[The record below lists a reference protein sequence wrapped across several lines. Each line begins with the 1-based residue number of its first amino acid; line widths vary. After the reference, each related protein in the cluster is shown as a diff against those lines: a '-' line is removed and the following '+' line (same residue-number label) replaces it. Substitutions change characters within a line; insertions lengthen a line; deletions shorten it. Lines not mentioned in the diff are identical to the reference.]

1 MSSSWDFSCWGTAL
15 GIAISFSALSFNC
28 AMSTTGCA
36 YAQISSDRTLPINS
50 NIIKEGNTFNINGGT
65 QVGGNLFHSFQ
76 EFSVPTGDTASFNN
90 IGNIQ
95 NIISRVTGKSI
106 SDIDG
111 LIRAN
116 GTANLFL
123 INPNGIIFGPN
134 ASLNINGSFVV
145 TTANA
150 IGLANGEIF
159 STNPVEPIPKG
170 LLNVNPSAF
179 LFNQIAAPIT
189 VRSRRAI
196 GLAPSL
202 TSPDPDFFEP
212 AYQGLKVSNGRS
224 LLLVGGNVSLDG
236 GVLQAPGGRVELGGA
251 LGSGAI
257 DLNIND
263 NNLSLNF
270 PNELVKSDVSLTNEA
285 IVDVLAE
292 NGGNITINARN
303 LDIFNTILATGI
315 VGEGTVDSQAGN
327 ITLNTTETMR
337 IGQTNP
343 IRTTQFINKVNSG
356 TTGNTGDINLKSGS
370 SLVMDSA
377 VLLIENFGQGNAG
390 NISVQ
395 TNGNTSFTNT
405 SIFSAAVQGDP
416 GNILFQVNGD
426 LSFLNN
432 SNNSDFFLTGNFI
445 SAGTVGQGNAGNILM
460 YANGNISFANTYI
473 ESATSGTDKFG
484 RGIPRQGNAAS
495 ISIQANGNI
504 SFADSSSIDNSTTG
518 DGDAGNVFIQANG
531 NLSFVD
537 DSYIQSST
545 PGGGNAGSVFIQANR
560 NVSFGNNSY
569 IQNSTTGEGNAG
581 NVSIQANNNVSFGND
596 SYIFSTTEGKG
607 KAGDIQILAQSLS
620 LNDGAEFL
628 ATTQG
633 SKSAGNIQIEAKDF
647 VTVSGVSLEGFSS
660 GLLTNTEE
668 GASDQGG
675 NITIRTGALNILDGA
690 VLSAK
695 SRSDFEGGD
704 ITVDVNTLKISGGGQ
719 ILATAFSGGNA
730 GSINVNATDSITLSG
745 SDPTYFERLAEFGS
759 FTVDPVSPASGL
771 FSNTFTNSTGN
782 GGTIE
787 LNTTNLTVADGAQV
801 SASTSGQGD
810 AGNVTFNANSLSA
823 FNGGQLR
830 TSTSAS
836 GQAGKITANVS
847 EIHLSGFSSGLF
859 AQSTGTGSSGD
870 IALQPG
876 KQGQSLT
883 ANFLDGAQI
892 SVSTSSSGKGGNLT
906 ILAPESITLSGS
918 GTLTA
923 TSEDDSSG
931 QAGDVLL
938 GTEKLTI
945 ANGMRVS
952 AATNSTNP
960 AANGGNL
967 TVQAAQLNLTDG
979 SRLEAGTTGTAP
991 GGNLTIQPNDNGQT
1005 LAVNFTGGATVSAA
1019 SSGSGKGG
1027 TLSVNAPESI
1037 NLTGNGSVI
1046 SAETTRQGAGGD
1058 LTLTTG
1064 KLAVQ
1069 DGAKITVNS
1078 AGSGRAGDLKIN
1090 ANSIYLNNAA
1100 KITADTTGGGGN
1112 IFMRSPLLLLRNQSS
1127 ITTNAKGSG
1136 IPGGN
1141 IEIDAKDGF
1150 IIAVPEENSDISA
1163 NSADFRGGKVEISA
1177 QGIFGIQ
1184 PSNAPTAKSDI
1195 TATGANSQFNGTI
1208 QLNTPDVDPSRSL
1221 VELPTIPVDT
1231 EVAQVCDSPGY
1242 AQSSFVITG
1251 RGGLPPNPTK
1261 DVLTPDTVE
1270 VAWVSLK
1277 SGSDRHSPR
1286 VRPVT
1291 IPEPIVEASGWAVNE
1306 KGEVVLTSEVNK
1318 TASSSWQNA
1327 LSCSTSGFHQ

>member
-1 MSSSWDFSCWGTAL
+1 MSGSWDFNYWGAAL
-15 GIAISFSALSFNC
+15 GIAISVSALSGNC
-28 AMSTTGCA
+28 AI
-36 YAQISSDRTLPINS
+36 AQISSDRTLPTNS

-106 SDIDG
+106 SDVDG

-159 STNPVEPIPKG
+159 SANPVEPIPKG

-179 LFNQIAAPIT
+179 LFNQIAAAPIT

-202 TSPDPDFFEP
+202 TSPDPDFLEP

-257 DLNIND
+257 DLNRDD
-263 NNLSLNF
+263 NNLYLSF
-270 PNELVKSDVSLTNEA
+270 PNDLGRSDVSLTKEA
-285 IVDVLAE
+285 IVDVLAQD
-292 NGGNITINARN
+292 GGNITINARN
-303 LDIFNTILATGI
+303 LEIFNSILATGI
-315 VGEGTVDSQAGN
+315 VGEGTVDSQAGD
-327 ITLNTTETMR
+327 ITLNTTEAMR

-356 TTGNTGDINLKSGS
+356 STGNTGDINLKSGS
-370 SLVMDSA
+370 FLVMDSA

-390 NISVQ
+390 KISVQ
-395 TNGNTSFTNT
+395 ANGNSSFTNN
-405 SIFSAAVQGDP
+405 SIFSAAIQGNS
-416 GNILFQVNGD
+416 GNISFQVNGD

-432 SNNSDFFLTGNFI
+432 SNNSDLFLIGNFI
-445 SAGTVGQGNAGNILM
+445 SAGTVGKGNAGNILM
-460 YANGNISFANTYI
+460 YANGDISFANTLI
-473 ESATSGTDKFG
+473 ESGTSGTDKFG

-537 DSYIQSST
+537 GSYIQSST
-545 PGGGNAGSVFIQANR
+545 PGKGNAGSVFIQANN

-581 NVSIQANNNVSFGND
+581 NVSIQTNNNVSFRND

-647 VTVSGVSLEGFSS
+647 VTISGVSLEGFSS

-668 GASDQGG
+668 GASDRGG

-719 ILATAFSGGNA
+719 ILATALSGGNA

-745 SDPTYFERLAEFGS
+745 SDPTYFERLAEFDS

-847 EIHLSGFSSGLF
+847 EIHLSGSSSGLF
-859 AQSTGTGSSGD
+859 AQSTGTGLSGD

-906 ILAPESITLSGS
+906 VLAPESITLSGS
-918 GTLTA
+918 GTLAA
-923 TSEDDSSG
+923 TSEGDGSG

-991 GGNLTIQPNDNGQT
+991 GGNLTIQPNNNGQT

-1027 TLSVNAPESI
+1027 TLNVNAPESI

-1078 AGSGRAGDLKIN
+1078 AGSGRAGDLKVN

-1112 IFMRSPLLLLRNQSS
+1112 IFMRSPLLFLRNQSS

-1150 IIAVPEENSDISA
+1150 IIAIPEENSDISA

-1184 PSNAPTAKSDI
+1184 PRNAPTAKSDI
-1195 TATGANSQFNGTI
+1195 TATGASSQFNGTI

-1221 VELPTIPVDT
+1221 VQLPTIPVDT

-1270 VAWVSLK
+1270 VAWVSLN
-1277 SGSDRHSPR
+1277 SSSDRHTPP
-1286 VRPVT
+1286 VTIRPVT
-1291 IPEPIVEASGWAVNE
+1291 TTPEPIVEASGWAVNE
-1306 KGEVVLTSEVNK
+1306 KGEVVLTSQVNK

-1327 LSCSTSGFHQ
+1327 VSCSASGSHQ

>member
-1 MSSSWDFSCWGTAL
+1 MSGSWDFSCWGAAL
-15 GIAISFSALSFNC
+15 GIAISTSALSGNC
-28 AMSTTGCA
+28 AI
-36 YAQISSDRTLPINS
+36 AQISSDRTLPTNS
-50 NIIKEGNTFNINGGT
+50 NVIKQGNTFNINGGT
-65 QVGGNLFHSFQ
+65 QVGGNLLHSFQ

-106 SDIDG
+106 SNVDG

-134 ASLNINGSFVV
+134 ASLNINGSFVG

-150 IGLANGEIF
+150 IGLANGDIF
-159 STNPVEPIPKG
+159 STNPVEPIPKA

-179 LFNQIAAPIT
+179 LFNQIAAAPIT

-196 GLAPSL
+196 GFAPSL
-202 TSPDPDFFEP
+202 TSPDPDFLEP

-257 DLNIND
+257 GLNIDD
-263 NNLSLNF
+263 NNLYLNF
-270 PNELVKSDVSLTNEA
+270 PNDLARSDVSLTNEA

-292 NGGNITINARN
+292 DAGNITINAQN
-303 LDIFNTILATGI
+303 LNIFNSILATGI
-315 VGEGTVDSQAGN
+315 VGEGTVDSQAGD
-327 ITLNTTETMR
+327 ITLNTTEAMR

-356 TTGNTGDINLKSGS
+356 STGSTGDINLKSGS
-370 SLVMDSA
+370 FLVMDSA
-377 VLLIENFGQGNAG
+377 ALLIENFGQGNAG
-390 NISVQ
+390 KISVQ
-395 TNGNTSFTNT
+395 ANGNSYFTNN
-405 SIFSAAVQGDP
+405 SIFSAAIQGNS
-416 GNILFQVNGD
+416 GNISFQVNGD
-426 LSFLNN
+426 LSFLKN
-432 SNNSDFFLTGNFI
+432 SNNSDLFLLGNFI
-445 SAGTVGQGNAGNILM
+445 SAGTVGQGNAGNILIS
-460 YANGNISFANTYI
+460 ANGNISFANTSI

-484 RGIPRQGNAAS
+484 RGIPKQGNAAS

-504 SFADSSSIDNSTTG
+504 SFADNSSIDNSTTG

-537 DSYIQSST
+537 GSYIQSST
-545 PGGGNAGSVFIQANR
+545 PGKGNAGNVFIQANS
-560 NVSFGNNSY
+560 NVSFLNNSY

-596 SYIFSTTEGKG
+596 SYIFSISGGKG
-607 KAGDIQILAQSLS
+607 KAGNMQILAQSLS
-620 LNDGAEFL
+620 LYDVAEFL

-647 VTVSGVSLEGFSS
+647 VTISGVSPEGFSS

-668 GASDQGG
+668 GASEGG
-675 NITIRTGALNILDGA
+675 NITVRTGALNILDGA

-695 SRSDFEGGD
+695 SKSDFKGGD

-745 SDPTYFERLAEFGS
+745 SDPTYFERLAEFSS
-759 FTVDPVSPASGL
+759 FTVDPVSSASGL

-801 SASTSGQGD
+801 SASTSGQGN
-810 AGNVTFNANSLSA
+810 AGNVTLNANSLSA

-836 GQAGKITANVS
+836 GQAGKITGNVS
-847 EIHLSGFSSGLF
+847 KIYLSGSLSGLF

-870 IALQPG
+870 IALQPA

-906 ILAPESITLSGS
+906 VLAPESITLSGS
-918 GTLTA
+918 GTLAA
-923 TSEDDSSG
+923 TSEGDASG
-931 QAGDVLL
+931 EAGDVLL

-952 AATNSTNP
+952 SATNSTNP

-1019 SSGSGKGG
+1019 SSGTGKGG
-1027 TLSVNAPESI
+1027 ILNVTAPESI

-1046 SAETTRQGAGGD
+1046 SAETTGQGAGGD

-1064 KLAVQ
+1064 KLTVQ

-1078 AGSGRAGDLKIN
+1078 VGSGLAGDLKVN
-1090 ANSIYLNNAA
+1090 ANSIYLNHAA

-1112 IFMRSPLLLLRNQSS
+1112 IFVRSPFLLLRNQSS
-1127 ITTNAKGSG
+1127 ITTNAKGPG

-1177 QGIFGIQ
+1177 QGIFGIEAR
-1184 PSNAPTAKSDI
+1184 NAPTAKSDI
-1195 TATGANSQFNGTI
+1195 TATGASSQFNGTI

-1221 VELPTIPVDT
+1221 VQLPTIPVDT
-1231 EVAQVCDSPGY
+1231 EIAQVCDSPGY
-1242 AQSSFVITG
+1242 AQSSFIITG

-1261 DVLTPDTVE
+1261 DVLTPDTVD
-1270 VAWVSLK
+1270 VAWVSLD
-1277 SGSDRHSPR
+1277 SSSDRNSPPITIK
-1286 VRPVT
+1286 PVT
-1291 IPEPIVEASGWAVNE
+1291 TSEPIVEASGWTVNE
-1306 KGEVVLTSEVNK
+1306 KGEVVLTSEFNK
-1318 TASSSWQNA
+1318 TASSSLQNA
-1327 LSCSTSGFHQ
+1327 VSCSASGSHQ